1 MCVFMAHF
9 FYFTGVGYL
18 EKKIKRLKIAL
29 FISILLLCQSGFYIA
44 DYIGV
49 RDWGPQLD
57 KMTFGNYDITIYYE
71 LESRFMVNTKEGTL
85 TLSFENGAKVVSKDN
100 TLIYQKDD
108 VTIDLCEIGNKSYTI
123 DEEGNL
129 ID

>member
-1 MCVFMAHF
+1 M
-9 FYFTGVGYL
+9 

-29 FISILLLCQSGFYIA
+29 FIAILLLCQSAFFIA

-49 RDWGPQLD
+49 RDWGPELD

-71 LESRFMVNTKEGTL
+71 QESKFIVNMKEGIQ
-85 TLSFENGAKVVSKDN
+85 TLSFENGAKVVSKDD

-108 VTIDLCEIGNKSYTI
+108 ISIDLCEIGNKSYTI

>member
-1 MCVFMAHF
+1 M
-9 FYFTGVGYL
+9 

-29 FISILLLCQSGFYIA
+29 FVAILLLCQSGYYIA

-57 KMTFGNYDITIYYE
+57 KMTFGNYDITIYHE
-71 LESRFMVNTKEGTL
+71 LDERFTVDMKNNIQ
-85 TLSFENGAKVVSKDN
+85 TLSFENGAKVISKDN
-100 TLIYQKDD
+100 SLLYQKDD